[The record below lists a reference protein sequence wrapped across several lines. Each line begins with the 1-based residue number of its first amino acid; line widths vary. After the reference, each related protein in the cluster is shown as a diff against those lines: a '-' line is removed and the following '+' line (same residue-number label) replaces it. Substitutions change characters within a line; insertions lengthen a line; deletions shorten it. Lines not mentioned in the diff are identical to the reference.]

1 MRQMR
6 QMKLMKLTRQTSKF
20 SLILLFTFLWACSQ
34 NWNYKNQQ
42 NWKKHFKECGG
53 QYQSP
58 IDIDTAISDAQLKP
72 LFIEFYDQKDSNVK
86 VVFTGKTLYIA
97 GLQGT
102 VVTPDPRTFGHT
114 YQLSNIYF
122 HFPSE
127 HTVKGKHYD
136 GELQFINVDTA
147 GNVMVLSVFI
157 EQGKRNEALDEILK
171 YVPKHGKSQTIAG
184 QLSLSQLLPSSVS
197 YWYYLGSLTAPPC
210 KKDVKWF
217 VMKTPIEAS
226 KEQIAEFTRLIGG
239 KNRVVQ
245 PLNGRQVKE
254 F

>member
-1 MRQMR
+1 MRLKKPM
-6 QMKLMKLTRQTSKF
+6 RQTSK
-20 SLILLFTFLWACSQ
+20 LLFIFFLAFLWACSQ

-42 NWKKHFKECGG
+42 NWKKHYKECGG

-58 IDIDTAISDAQLKP
+58 IDIDTAIADAQLKP
-72 LFIEFYDQKDSNVK
+72 LFIEFYDQKDSNIK
-86 VVFTGKTLYIA
+86 IVFTGKTLYIT
-97 GLQGT
+97 GLEGD
-102 VVTPDPRTFGHT
+102 VVTPDPKSFGHT
-114 YQLSNIYF
+114 YHLTRIYF

-127 HTVKGKHYD
+127 HTVKGKHYA

-147 GNVMVLSVFI
+147 GRVMVLSVFI
-157 EQGKRNEALDEILK
+157 NPGEKNPALEEILK
-171 YVPKHGKSQTIAG
+171 YVPKHGKQKTIKG
-184 QLSLSQLLPSSVS
+184 QLSLSQLLPNSIS

-239 KNRVVQ
+239 KNRVIQ